1 MMLAALRNV
10 MESTY
15 TANMKTVGDYLKTS
29 EQHIEHFAW
38 LPKRMS
44 NDSCVWL
51 RKYIEVRHYVD
62 LWNHPPVNGNYYS
75 VFFTPKDHVVH
86 LLKGSPFDKDT
97 ATEFCGM
104 PRHHLRWLQTA
115 RYEKEEQ

>member
-62 LWNHPPVNGNYYS
+62 LWNHPPLNGNYYS
-75 VFFTPKDHVVH
+75 AFFTPKDHVVH
-86 LLKGSPFDKDT
+86 LLKGSPFDRDK
-97 ATEFCGM
+97 AKEFCGM
-104 PRHHLRWLQTA
+104 PRHHRRWLQTA
-115 RYEKEEQ
+115 RYEKKE